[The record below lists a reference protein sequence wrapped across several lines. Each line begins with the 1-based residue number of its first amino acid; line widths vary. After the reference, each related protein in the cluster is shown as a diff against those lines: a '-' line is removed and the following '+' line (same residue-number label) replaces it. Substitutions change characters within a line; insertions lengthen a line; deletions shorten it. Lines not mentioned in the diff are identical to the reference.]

1 MKQIIA
7 LLMVVIF
14 SVGGISVN
22 AAEPSN
28 RALQDV
34 KALKIMQGD
43 DNGDMML
50 NKKLTRAEFATV
62 ILNIIGEASV
72 ADGYIGSVA
81 FNDVKSD
88 SWYASIVG
96 YISDCK
102 IMVGY
107 SDKEFAP
114 EDSVTLEQA
123 VKTLVVILG
132 YQDVALSQGGYPDG
146 YMSTGVS
153 LGLLKNVAPDES
165 GFVRGDLVTLLYNAL
180 DINRL
185 VISGFGVEKG
195 STLRYELTDGGER
208 IFDGK
213 GVINANY
220 EYYLSEAVS
229 NIKLDEVRIGDIIYK
244 TGNTNAAEY
253 IGMEV
258 RYYAEEDEDGKYVL
272 NVAEPTNNNSK
283 LTLDSDDIDSV
294 GNGIVKYSEDG
305 RNKTLRM
312 EDDCIIVK
320 NMSII
325 TVRNDDVF
333 NVENGILK
341 FIDNTGN
348 NKADVVIIED
358 YQCMIAEQARGN
370 VIYFK
375 DNTSYNGK
383 RHLKADPEGDEKYII
398 TDKDGKYID
407 VSEILSDSVM
417 SIAESSDKS
426 SYRIIVNDE
435 KIEGNLKSRS
445 DKTIIIDDRE
455 LNCSTDLN
463 GISVGDT
470 IEAYLDFKGN
480 VVYAEIVEKKSLEY
494 GYISKT
500 WIDEGEK
507 AYITV
512 INGGTVT
519 ESVEE
524 NNQNEDEDEV
534 PIMICQNEG
543 LVTYELSSAAKLDGT
558 RIGNDISNLIGKVV
572 EIYTDSN
579 NIVKKLNTM
588 EICGGGINIGM
599 VFNVKNRTF
608 SGGGKTEAFAIDE
621 NTKVICVPSS
631 SSPSKDDYMVQ
642 VQLDSK
648 DSTRKYVA
656 QGYNYNDKTK
666 RVELMVITED
676 MNASSV
682 TNVNIDTCK
691 IGFVTDSYQ
700 YVDDDY
706 ELRVGF
712 KVTTKTGTKEYETVK
727 IIDANKALN
736 NIGRGDLIFFEES
749 NTGKIENAVI
759 MQNIHYG
766 MSSFYDKRPDVDEL
780 RQKGYYA
787 ICGDVSDISFD
798 EINEGTGMMTDAV
811 TLNVDGAEYDVYINQ
826 VNSPAV
832 FLCEGK
838 YFVTY
843 TNADEIYPGEDK
855 MYAIIAADGTV
866 KAAVILR

>member
-1 MKQIIA
+1 MKRIIT
-7 LLMVVIF
+7 LLMMVIF
-14 SVGGISVN
+14 SMCGISVS

-28 RALQDV
+28 RALQDI

-72 ADGYIGSVA
+72 ADGYTKSVA
-81 FNDVKSD
+81 FTDVKSD
-88 SWYASIVG
+88 AWYASIVG
-96 YISDCK
+96 YISDRQ

-132 YQDVALSQGGYPDG
+132 YQDVALSRGGYPDG
-146 YMSTGVS
+146 YMSVGVS
-153 LGLLKNVAPDES
+153 LGLLNDVAPDEN

-185 VISGFGVEKG
+185 VIAGFGTEKG
-195 STLRYELTDGGER
+195 STLRYELTNGGER

-229 NIKLDEVRIGDIIYK
+229 DIKFDEVRIGDIIYK
-244 TGNTNAAEY
+244 AGNTNAAEY

-258 RYYAEEDEDGKYVL
+258 RYYAEETEDGEYVL
-272 NVAEPTNNNSK
+272 NVAEPTKNNSK
-283 LTLDSDDIDSV
+283 LILDSDDIDSV
-294 GNGIVKYSEDG
+294 ENGVVKYSEDG
-305 RNKTLRM
+305 KNKTLRM
-312 EDDCIIVK
+312 EDDCVIVK

-325 TVRNDDVF
+325 TVKNDDVF

-370 VIYFK
+370 IIYFK
-375 DNTSYNGK
+375 DNTAYNGK
-383 RHLKADPEGDEKYII
+383 RYLKADPDGDEKYII

-407 VSEILSDSVM
+407 ISEIPSDSVM

-435 KIEGNLKSRS
+435 KIEGNLKSKS
-445 DKTIIIDDRE
+445 DKTITIDDRK
-455 LNCSTDLN
+455 LNCYTDLN
-463 GISVGDT
+463 EISVGDT

-480 VVYAEIVEKKSLEY
+480 VVYAEITEKKSSAY

-500 WIDEGEK
+500 WIDEREK
-507 AYITV
+507 AYIRV
-512 INGGTVT
+512 IKGGTVT
-519 ESVEE
+519 ESVEV
-524 NNQNEDEDEV
+524 NNQNEEDDEV
-534 PIMICQNEG
+534 PIIICQNEG
-543 LVTYELSSAAKLDGT
+543 LATYELSSKVKLDGT
-558 RIGNDISNLIGKVV
+558 RIGNDISDLVGKVV

-579 NIVKKLNTM
+579 NVVKKLNTM
-588 EICGGGINIGM
+588 EICGGGINVGM

-608 SGGGKTEAFAIDE
+608 SGGGKTGAFAIDGK
-621 NTKVICVPSS
+621 TKVICVPSS

-642 VQLDSK
+642 VQLDNK

-656 QGYNYNDKTK
+656 QGYKYNDKTK

-691 IGFVTDSYQ
+691 IGFVTSSYQ
-700 YVDDDY
+700 YVDDDD
-706 ELRVGF
+706 EIRVGLEI
-712 KVTTKTGTKEYETVK
+712 TTKTGTKEYETVK

-736 NIGRGDLIFFEES
+736 DIDKGDLIFFEES

-759 MQNIHYG
+759 MQNIRYG
-766 MSSFYDKRPDVDEL
+766 MASFYDKRPNVDEL

-787 ICGDVSDISFD
+787 ICGDVTDISFD

-826 VNSPAV
+826 VNSPSV

-855 MYAIIAADGTV
+855 MYAIITADGTV